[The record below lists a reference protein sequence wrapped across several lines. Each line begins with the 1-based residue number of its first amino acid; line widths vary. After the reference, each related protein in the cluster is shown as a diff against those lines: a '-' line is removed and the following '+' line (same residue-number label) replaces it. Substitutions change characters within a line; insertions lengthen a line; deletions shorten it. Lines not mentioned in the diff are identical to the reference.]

1 MAEMVKRGPGRPRKN
16 PAPTPVQP
24 SDAGEPVETN
34 AAEAIAIAT
43 GAIPAELANADVA
56 RILDKAGMHEAATV
70 IGKAIADPDQ
80 AFRDEVRHLCSF
92 GTPVAFHC
100 ASVEEAIHRQSVV
113 DAMECRPHCRWHT
126 SRVDSRLE
134 VCIRSAR

>member
-1 MAEMVKRGPGRPRKN
+1 MADVVKRGPGRPRKN
-16 PAPTPVQP
+16 PLPAPVQP
-24 SDAGEPVETN
+24 PDATEPVETS
-34 AAEAIAIAT
+34 AAEAIAIVA
-43 GAIPAELANADVA
+43 GALPSELANPDVA
-56 RILDKAGMHEAATV
+56 RILDKAGMHEAASV
-70 IGKAIADPDQ
+70 IGRAISDPDQ

-100 ASVEEAIHRQSVV
+100 ASVEDAMHKQAVV
-113 DAMECRPHCRWHT
+113 EAMECRPNCRWHT